1 MIGDR
6 ASGRCGSGRGI
17 RGVAGKGR
25 AGMNDGIGAGDGGA
39 PPCAAVVESDST
51 KGEGAARRAGVI
63 RLAPEGADADGWRLA
78 CDRFGEVLGRVRA
91 RFPRDLHC
99 SAVAAFEEWAE
110 DADRRAE
117 AGTVDASTIRA
128 EYADR
133 LAEAVRRSGEAK
145 AADAELHLVRLI
157 APEYR
162 KPIDR
167 DRLRN
172 PAAFDAVQAW
182 RPEGDRPGLLCA
194 GDTGRGKTRAVF
206 ARLAALHRAEGL
218 AFVALSADTL
228 KQRII
233 DLAQRGGE
241 DGDEDARRDPGGA
254 RPADRFQP
262 REGDTL
268 GAFIRK
274 LQTVPVL
281 FIDDLGQAKVT
292 ALYAEKLFALIE
304 HRTREGLPLVV
315 TVQGRPPDV
324 VRKLAG
330 WGAEFADTARCL
342 VRRLC
347 DYCQRVSFG
356 FDAEAGRD
364 DADAA

>member
-1 MIGDR
+1 MSDE
-6 ASGRCGSGRGI
+6 SE
-17 RGVAGKGR
+17 
-25 AGMNDGIGAGDGGA
+25 AGDGGA
-39 PPCAAVVESDST
+39 PPCAVVAESDST
-51 KGEGAARRAGVI
+51 EKEGAALRVGVI
-63 RLAPEGADADGWRLA
+63 RLAAKGANADGWRRA
-78 CDRFGEVLGRVRA
+78 CDSFGEVLGHVRA
-91 RFPRDLHC
+91 WFPRDLHPA
-99 SAVAAFEEWAE
+99 AVAAFEEWAE

-117 AGTVDASTIRA
+117 AGTVDAATVRA
-128 EYADR
+128 EYAPR
-133 LAEAVRRSGEAK
+133 LAEAIRQSGEAK
-145 AADAELHLVRLI
+145 AADAERHLVRVI

-172 PAAFDAVQAW
+172 PAAFDAVQTW

-206 ARLAALHRAEGL
+206 ARLAALYRAERL
-218 AFVALSADTL
+218 AFVALTADTL

-241 DGDEDARRDPGGA
+241 DGDEDARRDPGGG
-254 RPADRFQP
+254 RPPDRFQP
-262 REGDTL
+262 CEGDTL
-268 GAFIRK
+268 GRFIGK

-304 HRTREGLPLVV
+304 HRTCEGLPLIV
-315 TVQGRPPDV
+315 TVQGRPPEV

-330 WGAEFADTARCL
+330 YGAEFADTARCL

-347 DYCQRVSFG
+347 DFCQRVDFG
-356 FDAEAGRD
+356 FDADAGRG
-364 DADAA
+364 DAEA